1 MFSNSRVE
9 SRERAFFQGNAEWMR
24 IRRDVGSR
32 VFGRPA
38 DWSQPVSAAE
48 VVALPELLEEA
59 AVEETHSDLDEDED
73 EEDEQGSS
81 SGAPLDEEAWDEL
94 QRRGT
99 EVEADAS
106 LDEDGAVAPDESV
119 PGSHGGGDAVAEA
132 LAASA
137 AIAGGSSR
145 RVVEWAAVQ
154 DAPVVSLA
162 RRGHGQQA
170 DAQDD
175 EAAALDAEPLAAVD
189 GAEGRQRGRQC
200 RSDVGAGERVLRL
213 CVWHETEAVPGK
225 HEDPGPVQ
233 KDADRHDRHDAEARA
248 ADVVP
253 GARVQGWR
261 HDGRVTPRAWTGW
274 KAPYRQPGHPSNVR
288 GRQPYILD
296 PEVDYGPG
304 PAGW

>member
-154 DAPVVSLA
+154 DAPVVSRVEATVSKPTRKTMKLLRWMLSLWRLWMERKDVSVDA
-162 RRGHGQQA
+162 SAGPTWEQA
-170 DAQDD
+170 NAFFVF
-175 EAAALDAEPLAAVD
+175 AS
-189 GAEGRQRGRQC
+189 GMRQRRCLANTKIQGLCKRTLIVMIGMMLKHVLPTLYPALVC
-200 RSDVGAGERVLRL
+200 RAGG
-213 CVWHETEAVPGK
+213 T
-225 HEDPGPVQ
+225 
-233 KDADRHDRHDAEARA
+233 
-248 ADVVP
+248 
-253 GARVQGWR
+253 
-261 HDGRVTPRAWTGW
+261 TG
-274 KAPYRQPGHPSNVR
+274 G
-288 GRQPYILD
+288 
-296 PEVDYGPG
+296 
-304 PAGW
+304 